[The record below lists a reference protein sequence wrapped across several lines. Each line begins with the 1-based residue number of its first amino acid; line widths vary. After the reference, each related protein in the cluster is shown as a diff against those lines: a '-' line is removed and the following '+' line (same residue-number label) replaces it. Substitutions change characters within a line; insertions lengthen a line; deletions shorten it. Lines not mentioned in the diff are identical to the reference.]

1 MDLEKKNK
9 CRGKNIKVCF
19 TERLGKE
26 WKEEKTDKRET
37 LLKLQ
42 QRRNHC

>member
-1 MDLEKKNK
+1 MDLKKK
-9 CRGKNIKVCF
+9 KTQGGIKVSF
-19 TERLGKE
+19 TERLGME

>member
-1 MDLEKKNK
+1 MGRMDLEKINK
-9 CRGKNIKVCF
+9 CRGKKSVF
-19 TERLGKE
+19 HRKGKE